1 MNSKLF
7 TTHPR
12 DPGGGKMLLLFPI
25 LKWGG
30 EWGEHCRKMST
41 QIHLSHCCR
50 QESLQPRAPQ
60 PSQAHP
66 HTQISRTRELKVIRA
81 ASIFVVG
88 EGSREV
94 SAFQEVLG
102 VDDLCLSNLRREMVS
117 NRIDPKGPSSSSS
130 LRRLSKTRT
139 T

>member
-1 MNSKLF
+1 
-7 TTHPR
+7 
-12 DPGGGKMLLLFPI
+12 
-25 LKWGG
+25 
-30 EWGEHCRKMST
+30 MST

-102 VDDLCLSNLRREMVS
+102 VDDLCLSN
-117 NRIDPKGPSSSSS
+117 
-130 LRRLSKTRT
+130 RLSGDQGEASEEQQQQRRKQAGRRHGFNSANQWPGAGAQPFL
-139 T
+139 